1 MGASLVPRNN
11 RNVSDRDIRE
21 FSAVLMAP
29 QPAWAERGFTAVPGT
44 LQKMQVFRLEP
55 PIFQGSG
62 SKPEHNEHT
71 FEYRRASPGG
81 FLT

>member
-21 FSAVLMAP
+21 FSAVLLAP
-29 QPAWAERGFTAVPGT
+29 RHTWAERGFTAVPGT

-55 PIFQGSG
+55 LIYQGSG
-62 SKPEHNEHT
+62 SKPEHIEHR
-71 FEYRRASPGG
+71 FEYMRASLEG